1 MGICS
6 DIMHDFVLQ
15 EIKRIYSS
23 YDGWTITPGKK
34 GTGYD
39 TFFHLERRVN
49 GKMETANV
57 FVTFKKE
64 VSPEIIPDLM
74 KSESSPYGGTVKPD
88 VAVIVPRGADTT
100 GISGGIKIFTMV
112 SFAFDGDNLIWVKK
126 PIRQSPET
134 TGKPATGQTA

>member
-23 YDGWTITPGKK
+23 YDGWTITPGKT
-34 GTGYD
+34 GAGYD
-39 TFFHLERRVN
+39 NFFHLERRAN
-49 GKMETANV
+49 GKLETANV

-64 VSPEIIPDLM
+64 VSPVIIPDLM
-74 KSESSPYGGTVKPD
+74 KSESSPYGGTVATGRCCGYRSP
-88 VAVIVPRGADTT
+88 GAETT

-126 PIRQSPET
+126 PIRQSP
-134 TGKPATGQTA
+134 